1 MREIDKKKIGKALL
15 ILLKIVLAIPLAAI
29 FIVVRGIQFFLKM
42 CGAVVSFACI
52 VSAVMLSIGV
62 LVEIVLQINGNG
74 PGIPAIIL
82 TMAVAGGLAYIPAA
96 GVAMVMVVLEAVCS
110 WIWKWY
116 MGNSDNWKA
125 FYKRPDYQWS
135 AFEGGYKGK
144 DTDDTEFHIHYFK
157 GIKSQEEL
165 KKRYYA
171 LLRIYH
177 PDNNFTIDTINSSVM
192 RIQRSNADGNCLT
205 GLFNVSKNIQHVNIT
220 NLHGRDLISEVDIL
234 GNEITLRPWQVMR
247 IK

>member
-1 MREIDKKKIGKALL
+1 MREIDKKKLGKVLLL
-15 ILLKIVLAIPLAAI
+15 ILKVVLAIPLTVV
-29 FIVVRGIQFFLKM
+29 FIVIRGIQFFLKM

-116 MGNSDNWKA
+116 MGNSDNWRA

-177 PDNNFTIDTINSSVM
+177 PDNNFGED
-192 RIQRSNADGNCLT
+192 
-205 GLFNVSKNIQHVNIT
+205 
-220 NLHGRDLISEVDIL
+220 
-234 GNEITLRPWQVMR
+234 EITRSIMEEYDYLKNKFPKEESV
-247 IK
+247 

>member
-177 PDNNFTIDTINSSVM
+177 PDNSFGED
-192 RIQRSNADGNCLT
+192 
-205 GLFNVSKNIQHVNIT
+205 
-220 NLHGRDLISEVDIL
+220 
-234 GNEITLRPWQVMR
+234 EITRSIMEEYDYLKNKFPKEESV
-247 IK
+247 

>member
-1 MREIDKKKIGKALL
+1 MREIDKKKLGKVLLL
-15 ILLKIVLAIPLAAI
+15 ILKVVLAIPLTVV
-29 FIVVRGIQFFLKM
+29 FIVIRGIQFFLKM

-177 PDNNFTIDTINSSVM
+177 PDNSFGED
-192 RIQRSNADGNCLT
+192 
-205 GLFNVSKNIQHVNIT
+205 
-220 NLHGRDLISEVDIL
+220 
-234 GNEITLRPWQVMR
+234 EITRSIMEEYDYLKNRLSE
-247 IK
+247 KN

>member
-1 MREIDKKKIGKALL
+1 MREIDKKKLGEVLLL
-15 ILLKIVLAIPLAAI
+15 ILKVVLAIPLTVV
-29 FIVVRGIQFFLKM
+29 FIVIRGIQFFLKM
-42 CGAVVSFACI
+42 CGAVVSFVCI

-177 PDNNFTIDTINSSVM
+177 PDNSFGED
-192 RIQRSNADGNCLT
+192 
-205 GLFNVSKNIQHVNIT
+205 
-220 NLHGRDLISEVDIL
+220 
-234 GNEITLRPWQVMR
+234 EITRSIMEEYDYLKNKFPKEESV
-247 IK
+247 

>member
-1 MREIDKKKIGKALL
+1 MREIDKKKIGKVLL
-15 ILLKIVLAIPLAAI
+15 LLLKVVLAIPLAVI
-29 FIVVRGIQFFLKM
+29 FIVIRGIQFFLKM
-42 CGAVVSFACI
+42 CGAVVSFVCI

-177 PDNNFTIDTINSSVM
+177 PDNNFGED
-192 RIQRSNADGNCLT
+192 
-205 GLFNVSKNIQHVNIT
+205 
-220 NLHGRDLISEVDIL
+220 
-234 GNEITLRPWQVMR
+234 EITRSIMEEYDYLKNKFPKEESV
-247 IK
+247 

>member
-1 MREIDKKKIGKALL
+1 MREIDKKKLGKVLLL
-15 ILLKIVLAIPLAAI
+15 ILKVVLAIPLTVV
-29 FIVVRGIQFFLKM
+29 FIVIRGIQFFLKM
-42 CGAVVSFACI
+42 CGAVVSFVCI

-82 TMAVAGGLAYIPAA
+82 TMAVAGGLAYIPAT

-144 DTDDTEFHIHYFK
+144 DTEFHIHYFK

-177 PDNNFTIDTINSSVM
+177 PDNSFGED
-192 RIQRSNADGNCLT
+192 
-205 GLFNVSKNIQHVNIT
+205 
-220 NLHGRDLISEVDIL
+220 
-234 GNEITLRPWQVMR
+234 EITRSIMEEYDYLKNKFLKEESV
-247 IK
+247 

>member
-1 MREIDKKKIGKALL
+1 MREIDKKKLGKVLLL
-15 ILLKIVLAIPLAAI
+15 ILKVVLAIPLTVV
-29 FIVVRGIQFFLKM
+29 FIVIRGIQFFLKM

-82 TMAVAGGLAYIPAA
+82 TMAAAGGLAYIPAT

-177 PDNNFTIDTINSSVM
+177 PDNNFGED
-192 RIQRSNADGNCLT
+192 
-205 GLFNVSKNIQHVNIT
+205 
-220 NLHGRDLISEVDIL
+220 
-234 GNEITLRPWQVMR
+234 EITRSIMEEYDYLKNKFPKEESV
-247 IK
+247 

>member
-1 MREIDKKKIGKALL
+1 MQEKDKKKVWKVLL
-15 ILLKIVLAIPLAAI
+15 ILLKVVLAIPLAAI
-29 FIVVRGIQFFLKM
+29 FIIIRGIQFFLKM
-42 CGAVVSFACI
+42 CGAVVSFVCI

-62 LVEIVLQINGNG
+62 LIEIVLQINGNG
-74 PGIPAIIL
+74 PGIPTIIL
-82 TMAVAGGLAYIPAA
+82 TMAAAGGLAYVPAT
-96 GVAMVMVVLEAVCS
+96 GVAMVMVVLEAGCS

-116 MGNSDNWKA
+116 MGNSDNCKA

-177 PDNNFTIDTINSSVM
+177 PDNAFGED
-192 RIQRSNADGNCLT
+192 
-205 GLFNVSKNIQHVNIT
+205 
-220 NLHGRDLISEVDIL
+220 
-234 GNEITLRPWQVMR
+234 EITRSIMEEYDYLKNKFSEEES
-247 IK
+247 I

>member
-1 MREIDKKKIGKALL
+1 MREIDKKKLGKVLLL
-15 ILLKIVLAIPLAAI
+15 ILKVVLAIPLTVV
-29 FIVVRGIQFFLKM
+29 FIVIREIQFFLKM

-177 PDNNFTIDTINSSVM
+177 PDNNFGED
-192 RIQRSNADGNCLT
+192 
-205 GLFNVSKNIQHVNIT
+205 
-220 NLHGRDLISEVDIL
+220 
-234 GNEITLRPWQVMR
+234 EITRSIMEEYDYLKNKFPKEESV
-247 IK
+247 

>member
-1 MREIDKKKIGKALL
+1 MREIDKKKIGKVLLL
-15 ILLKIVLAIPLAAI
+15 ISKVVLAIPLTVI
-29 FIVVRGIQFFLKM
+29 FIVIRGIQFFLKM
-42 CGAVVSFACI
+42 CGAVVSFVCI

-62 LVEIVLQINGNG
+62 LVEVVLQINGNG

-177 PDNNFTIDTINSSVM
+177 PDNSFGED
-192 RIQRSNADGNCLT
+192 
-205 GLFNVSKNIQHVNIT
+205 
-220 NLHGRDLISEVDIL
+220 
-234 GNEITLRPWQVMR
+234 EITRSIMEEYDYLKNKFPKEESV
-247 IK
+247 

>member
-1 MREIDKKKIGKALL
+1 
-15 ILLKIVLAIPLAAI
+15 
-29 FIVVRGIQFFLKM
+29 
-42 CGAVVSFACI
+42 
-52 VSAVMLSIGV
+52 
-62 LVEIVLQINGNG
+62 
-74 PGIPAIIL
+74 
-82 TMAVAGGLAYIPAA
+82 
-96 GVAMVMVVLEAVCS
+96 MVMVVLEAVCS

-177 PDNNFTIDTINSSVM
+177 PDNSFGED
-192 RIQRSNADGNCLT
+192 
-205 GLFNVSKNIQHVNIT
+205 
-220 NLHGRDLISEVDIL
+220 
-234 GNEITLRPWQVMR
+234 EITRSIMEEYDYLKNKFLKEESV
-247 IK
+247 

>member
-1 MREIDKKKIGKALL
+1 MREIDKKKLGKVLLL
-15 ILLKIVLAIPLAAI
+15 ILKVVLAIPLTVV
-29 FIVVRGIQFFLKM
+29 FIVIRGIQFFLKM

-82 TMAVAGGLAYIPAA
+82 TMAAAGGLAYIPAT

-177 PDNNFTIDTINSSVM
+177 PDNNFGED
-192 RIQRSNADGNCLT
+192 
-205 GLFNVSKNIQHVNIT
+205 
-220 NLHGRDLISEVDIL
+220 
-234 GNEITLRPWQVMR
+234 EITRSIMEEYDYLKDKFPKEESV
-247 IK
+247 

>member
-42 CGAVVSFACI
+42 CGAVVSFVCI

-62 LVEIVLQINGNG
+62 LVEIVLQLNGNG

-177 PDNNFTIDTINSSVM
+177 PDNNFGED
-192 RIQRSNADGNCLT
+192 
-205 GLFNVSKNIQHVNIT
+205 
-220 NLHGRDLISEVDIL
+220 
-234 GNEITLRPWQVMR
+234 EITRSIMEEYDYLKNKFPKEESV
-247 IK
+247 

>member
-1 MREIDKKKIGKALL
+1 MEKTDNRMILKVLL
-15 ILLKIVLAIPLAAI
+15 IFVKIVFAIPAVLL
-29 FIVVRGIQFFLKM
+29 FILVRGLQFFLKV
-42 CGAVVSFACI
+42 CGTVVSFVCI
-52 VSAVMLSIGV
+52 LSAVVVSVGAIA
-62 LVEIVLQINGNG
+62 EIILQIRGNG

-144 DTDDTEFHIHYFK
+144 ETDDAGFHIHYFK

-177 PDNNFTIDTINSSVM
+177 PDNSFGED
-192 RIQRSNADGNCLT
+192 
-205 GLFNVSKNIQHVNIT
+205 
-220 NLHGRDLISEVDIL
+220 
-234 GNEITLRPWQVMR
+234 EITRSIMEEYDYLKNKFPKEESV
-247 IK
+247 

>member
-1 MREIDKKKIGKALL
+1 MQEKDKKKVWKVLL
-15 ILLKIVLAIPLAAI
+15 ILLKVVLAIPLAAI
-29 FIVVRGIQFFLKM
+29 FIIIRGIQFFLKM
-42 CGAVVSFACI
+42 CGAVVSFVCI
-52 VSAVMLSIGV
+52 VSAVMLFIGV
-62 LVEIVLQINGNG
+62 LIEIVLQINGNG
-74 PGIPAIIL
+74 PGIPTIIL
-82 TMAVAGGLAYIPAA
+82 TMAAAGGLAYVPAT
-96 GVAMVMVVLEAVCS
+96 GVAMVMVVLEAGCS

-116 MGNSDNWKA
+116 MGNSDNCKA

-177 PDNNFTIDTINSSVM
+177 PDNAFGED
-192 RIQRSNADGNCLT
+192 
-205 GLFNVSKNIQHVNIT
+205 
-220 NLHGRDLISEVDIL
+220 
-234 GNEITLRPWQVMR
+234 EITRSIMEEYDYLKNKFSEEES
-247 IK
+247 I

>member
-15 ILLKIVLAIPLAAI
+15 ILLKVVMAIPLAAI

-42 CGAVVSFACI
+42 CGAVVSFVCI

-62 LVEIVLQINGNG
+62 LIEIVLQINGNG

-82 TMAVAGGLAYIPAA
+82 TMAIAGGLAYIPAT

-144 DTDDTEFHIHYFK
+144 DTDDAEFHIHYFK
-157 GIKSQEEL
+157 GIKSREEL

-177 PDNNFTIDTINSSVM
+177 PDNSFGED
-192 RIQRSNADGNCLT
+192 
-205 GLFNVSKNIQHVNIT
+205 
-220 NLHGRDLISEVDIL
+220 
-234 GNEITLRPWQVMR
+234 EITRSIMEEYDYLKNKFPKEESV
-247 IK
+247 

>member
-1 MREIDKKKIGKALL
+1 MREIDKKKLGKVLLL
-15 ILLKIVLAIPLAAI
+15 ILKVVLAIPLTVV
-29 FIVVRGIQFFLKM
+29 FIVIRGIQFFLKM

-144 DTDDTEFHIHYFK
+144 GTDDAEFHIHYFK

-177 PDNNFTIDTINSSVM
+177 PDNSFGED
-192 RIQRSNADGNCLT
+192 
-205 GLFNVSKNIQHVNIT
+205 
-220 NLHGRDLISEVDIL
+220 
-234 GNEITLRPWQVMR
+234 EITRSIMEEYDYLKNKFPKEESV
-247 IK
+247 

>member
-42 CGAVVSFACI
+42 CGAVVSFACV

-177 PDNNFTIDTINSSVM
+177 PDNNFGED
-192 RIQRSNADGNCLT
+192 
-205 GLFNVSKNIQHVNIT
+205 
-220 NLHGRDLISEVDIL
+220 
-234 GNEITLRPWQVMR
+234 EITRSIMEEYDYLKNKFPKEESV
-247 IK
+247 

>member
-1 MREIDKKKIGKALL
+1 MQEKDKKKLGKVLL
-15 ILLKIVLAIPLAAI
+15 IILKTILAIPLIII
-29 FIVVRGIQFFLKM
+29 FAVIRGIQFFLKM
-42 CGAVVSFACI
+42 CGAVVSFVCI

-62 LVEIVLQINGNG
+62 LVEIVLQVKGNG

-144 DTDDTEFHIHYFK
+144 DTDDAEFHIHYFK
-157 GIKSQEEL
+157 GIKNQEEL

-177 PDNNFTIDTINSSVM
+177 PDNSFGED
-192 RIQRSNADGNCLT
+192 
-205 GLFNVSKNIQHVNIT
+205 
-220 NLHGRDLISEVDIL
+220 
-234 GNEITLRPWQVMR
+234 EITRSIMEEYDYLKNKFPKEESV
-247 IK
+247 

>member
-144 DTDDTEFHIHYFK
+144 DTDYTEFHIHYFK

-177 PDNNFTIDTINSSVM
+177 PDNNFGED
-192 RIQRSNADGNCLT
+192 
-205 GLFNVSKNIQHVNIT
+205 
-220 NLHGRDLISEVDIL
+220 
-234 GNEITLRPWQVMR
+234 EITRSIMEEYDYLKNKFPKEESV
-247 IK
+247 

>member
-1 MREIDKKKIGKALL
+1 MREIDKKKLGKVLLL
-15 ILLKIVLAIPLAAI
+15 ILKVVLAIPLTVV
-29 FIVVRGIQFFLKM
+29 FIVIRGIQFFLKM
-42 CGAVVSFACI
+42 CGAVVSFVCI

-144 DTDDTEFHIHYFK
+144 DTNDTEFHIHYFK

-177 PDNNFTIDTINSSVM
+177 PDNNFGED
-192 RIQRSNADGNCLT
+192 
-205 GLFNVSKNIQHVNIT
+205 
-220 NLHGRDLISEVDIL
+220 
-234 GNEITLRPWQVMR
+234 EITRSIMEEYDYLKNKFPKEESV
-247 IK
+247 

>member
-1 MREIDKKKIGKALL
+1 MREIDKKKLGKVLLL
-15 ILLKIVLAIPLAAI
+15 ILKVVLAIPLTVV
-29 FIVVRGIQFFLKM
+29 FIVIRGIQFFLKM

-62 LVEIVLQINGNG
+62 LIEIVLQINGNG

-177 PDNNFTIDTINSSVM
+177 PDNNFGED
-192 RIQRSNADGNCLT
+192 
-205 GLFNVSKNIQHVNIT
+205 
-220 NLHGRDLISEVDIL
+220 
-234 GNEITLRPWQVMR
+234 EITRSIMEEYDYLKNKFPKEESV
-247 IK
+247 

>member
-1 MREIDKKKIGKALL
+1 MREIDKKKLGKVLLL
-15 ILLKIVLAIPLAAI
+15 ILKVVLAIPLTVV
-29 FIVVRGIQFFLKM
+29 FIVIRGIQFFLKM
-42 CGAVVSFACI
+42 CGTVVSFVCI

-157 GIKSQEEL
+157 GIKSQ
-165 KKRYYA
+165 
-171 LLRIYH
+171 
-177 PDNNFTIDTINSSVM
+177 
-192 RIQRSNADGNCLT
+192 
-205 GLFNVSKNIQHVNIT
+205 
-220 NLHGRDLISEVDIL
+220 
-234 GNEITLRPWQVMR
+234 
-247 IK
+247 

>member
-1 MREIDKKKIGKALL
+1 MQEKDKKKVWKVLL
-15 ILLKIVLAIPLAAI
+15 ILLKVVLAIPLAAI
-29 FIVVRGIQFFLKM
+29 FIIIRGIQFFLKM
-42 CGAVVSFACI
+42 CGAVVSFVCI

-62 LVEIVLQINGNG
+62 LIEIVLQINGNG
-74 PGIPAIIL
+74 PGIPTIIL
-82 TMAVAGGLAYIPAA
+82 TMAAAGGLAYVPAT
-96 GVAMVMVVLEAVCS
+96 GVAMVMVVLEAGCS

-116 MGNSDNWKA
+116 MGNSDNCKA

-177 PDNNFTIDTINSSVM
+177 PDNAFGED
-192 RIQRSNADGNCLT
+192 
-205 GLFNVSKNIQHVNIT
+205 
-220 NLHGRDLISEVDIL
+220 
-234 GNEITLRPWQVMR
+234 EITRSIMDEYDYLKNKFSEEES
-247 IK
+247 I

>member
-1 MREIDKKKIGKALL
+1 MREIDKKKLGKVLLL
-15 ILLKIVLAIPLAAI
+15 ILKVVLAIPLTVV
-29 FIVVRGIQFFLKM
+29 FIVIREIQFFLKM
-42 CGAVVSFACI
+42 CGAVVSFVCI

-177 PDNNFTIDTINSSVM
+177 PDNSFGED
-192 RIQRSNADGNCLT
+192 
-205 GLFNVSKNIQHVNIT
+205 
-220 NLHGRDLISEVDIL
+220 
-234 GNEITLRPWQVMR
+234 EITRSIMEEYDYLKNKFPKEESV
-247 IK
+247 

>member
-1 MREIDKKKIGKALL
+1 MREIDKKKIGKVLLL
-15 ILLKIVLAIPLAAI
+15 ILKVVLAIPLTAI
-29 FIVVRGIQFFLKM
+29 FIVIRGIQFFLKM
-42 CGAVVSFACI
+42 CGAVVSFVCI

-110 WIWKWY
+110 WTWKWY

-135 AFEGGYKGK
+135 AFEADIKERKQMMLDFIFIILKG
-144 DTDDTEFHIHYFK
+144 
-157 GIKSQEEL
+157 L
-165 KKRYYA
+165 KVR
-171 LLRIYH
+171 
-177 PDNNFTIDTINSSVM
+177 
-192 RIQRSNADGNCLT
+192 
-205 GLFNVSKNIQHVNIT
+205 KN
-220 NLHGRDLISEVDIL
+220 
-234 GNEITLRPWQVMR
+234 
-247 IK
+247 

>member
-1 MREIDKKKIGKALL
+1 MREIDKKKIGKVLLL
-15 ILLKIVLAIPLAAI
+15 ILKIVLAIPLTVI
-29 FIVVRGIQFFLKM
+29 FIVIRGIQFFLKM
-42 CGAVVSFACI
+42 CGAVVSFVCI

-62 LVEIVLQINGNG
+62 LVEVVLQINGNG

-177 PDNNFTIDTINSSVM
+177 PDNSFGED
-192 RIQRSNADGNCLT
+192 
-205 GLFNVSKNIQHVNIT
+205 
-220 NLHGRDLISEVDIL
+220 
-234 GNEITLRPWQVMR
+234 EITRSIMEEYDYLKNKFPKEESV
-247 IK
+247 

>member
-1 MREIDKKKIGKALL
+1 MREIDKKKIGKVLLL
-15 ILLKIVLAIPLAAI
+15 ILKVVLAIPLTAI
-29 FIVVRGIQFFLKM
+29 FIVIRGIQFFLKM
-42 CGAVVSFACI
+42 CGAVVSFVCI

-62 LVEIVLQINGNG
+62 LVEILLQINGNG

-110 WIWKWY
+110 WTWKWY

-135 AFEGGYKGK
+135 G
-144 DTDDTEFHIHYFK
+144 FHIHYFK

-177 PDNNFTIDTINSSVM
+177 PDNSFGED
-192 RIQRSNADGNCLT
+192 
-205 GLFNVSKNIQHVNIT
+205 
-220 NLHGRDLISEVDIL
+220 
-234 GNEITLRPWQVMR
+234 EITRSIMEEYDYLKNKFPKEESV
-247 IK
+247 

>member
-42 CGAVVSFACI
+42 CGAVVSFVCI

-177 PDNNFTIDTINSSVM
+177 PDNNFGED
-192 RIQRSNADGNCLT
+192 
-205 GLFNVSKNIQHVNIT
+205 
-220 NLHGRDLISEVDIL
+220 
-234 GNEITLRPWQVMR
+234 EITRSIMEEYDYLKNKFPKEESV
-247 IK
+247 

>member
-42 CGAVVSFACI
+42 CGPVVSFVCI

-62 LVEIVLQINGNG
+62 LIEIVLQINGNG

-177 PDNNFTIDTINSSVM
+177 PDNNFGED
-192 RIQRSNADGNCLT
+192 
-205 GLFNVSKNIQHVNIT
+205 
-220 NLHGRDLISEVDIL
+220 
-234 GNEITLRPWQVMR
+234 EITRSIMEEYDYLKNKFPKEESV
-247 IK
+247 

>member
-1 MREIDKKKIGKALL
+1 MREIDKKKLGKVLLL
-15 ILLKIVLAIPLAAI
+15 ILKVVLAIPLTVV
-29 FIVVRGIQFFLKM
+29 FIVIRGIQFFLKM

-177 PDNNFTIDTINSSVM
+177 PDNNFGEDDMTR
-192 RIQRSNADGNCLT
+192 RIMEEFAY
-205 GLFNVSKNIQHVNIT
+205 
-220 NLHGRDLISEVDIL
+220 
-234 GNEITLRPWQVMR
+234 
-247 IK
+247 

>member
-1 MREIDKKKIGKALL
+1 MREIDKKKIGRVLL

-42 CGAVVSFACI
+42 CGAVVSFVCI

-62 LVEIVLQINGNG
+62 LIEIVLRINGNG

-82 TMAVAGGLAYIPAA
+82 TMAVAGGLAYIPTA
-96 GVAMVMVVLEAVCS
+96 GVAMVMVILEAVCS

-144 DTDDTEFHIHYFK
+144 DTEDTEFHIHYFK

-177 PDNNFTIDTINSSVM
+177 PDNNFGED
-192 RIQRSNADGNCLT
+192 
-205 GLFNVSKNIQHVNIT
+205 
-220 NLHGRDLISEVDIL
+220 
-234 GNEITLRPWQVMR
+234 EITRSIMEEYDYLKNKFPKEESV
-247 IK
+247 

>member
-177 PDNNFTIDTINSSVM
+177 PDNNFGED
-192 RIQRSNADGNCLT
+192 
-205 GLFNVSKNIQHVNIT
+205 
-220 NLHGRDLISEVDIL
+220 
-234 GNEITLRPWQVMR
+234 EITRSIMEEYDYLKNKFPKEESV
-247 IK
+247 

>member
-1 MREIDKKKIGKALL
+1 MREIDKKKLGKVLLL
-15 ILLKIVLAIPLAAI
+15 ILKVVLAIPLTVV
-29 FIVVRGIQFFLKM
+29 FIVIRGIQFFLKM

-82 TMAVAGGLAYIPAA
+82 TMAAAGGLAYIPAT

-125 FYKRPDYQWS
+125 FYKRQDYQWS

-177 PDNNFTIDTINSSVM
+177 PDNNFGED
-192 RIQRSNADGNCLT
+192 
-205 GLFNVSKNIQHVNIT
+205 
-220 NLHGRDLISEVDIL
+220 
-234 GNEITLRPWQVMR
+234 EITRSIMEEYDYLKNKFPKEESV
-247 IK
+247 